1 MRTGNLK
8 KYIVPNIPYL
18 FIGWAFL
25 KVGTAYRLAAGADFL
40 SKVMGIGQ
48 TIGVAFADFAPG
60 LNPVDWL
67 VGIVGAVAF
76 RLFIHMKSKNAKKF
90 RRDAEYGSA
99 RWGNEKDI
107 RPFVD
112 PKFENN
118 VILTGTEFLTMNT
131 RPKIP
136 ANARNLNCCVIGS
149 SGSGK
154 TRFWL
159 TPQLLQAHSSF
170 VVVDPKGGVLSQ
182 VGHFL
187 QKRRGYKIKVFN
199 SIDFSKSMHYNP
211 LAYIKNEVDILKFVN
226 ALISNTKGEGKE
238 GDPFWT
244 KAETLLYCAL
254 IAYII
259 FEGPAEDRNMNTL
272 VDMISGME
280 VKEDDDDF
288 MNAVDYMFKGLEKR
302 KPDCFAVK
310 QYKKYK
316 LSSGKTAKSILISCG
331 ARLAPFDI
339 PQLREIMSYDEMEL
353 DRMGDR
359 KTATFFVISDT
370 DSTYNFLVALAFSQM
385 FNLLCERADNVHGG
399 RLPHH
404 VRVLWDE
411 AANTGQVPGLEKL
424 VAVIRSREVSLCLL
438 YQQLAQCKAIYD
450 KHAETILGNMDSVV
464 FLGGREAS
472 TIKEISEN
480 WLGKATISM
489 QTEGRSRGQ
498 SESYNQNTQRLGRE
512 LMTPSELATMPGD
525 KCILQ
530 LRGLPP
536 FYSRKYDLKQHPNY
550 RYTAEADKTKN
561 AFDLDRLIN
570 RRRRPGLSEVCEV
583 YEAAVP
589 DNALTAEDEDILSY
603 DDIDDPDAFV

>member
-25 KVGTAYRLAAGADFL
+25 KLGTAYRMAAGADFL
-40 SKVMGIGQ
+40 SKAMGIGQ

-60 LNPVDWL
+60 LNPLDWL

-107 RPFVD
+107 KPFVD

-136 ANARNLNCCVIGS
+136 ANARNLNTCVIGS

-211 LAYIKNEVDILKFVN
+211 LAYIKNEADILKFVN

-570 RRRRPGLSEVCEV
+570 RRRRPGLNEVCEV

>member
-1 MRTGNLK
+1 MRTDK
-8 KYIVPNIPYL
+8 IRKYFIPNIPYL
-18 FIGWAFL
+18 LILWAFL
-25 KVGTAYRLAAGADFL
+25 KLGTAYRLAAGNDFAHKL
-40 SKVMGIGQ
+40 IGLGQ
-48 TIGVAFADFAPG
+48 TIGPAFADFAPG
-60 LNPVDWL
+60 LVPLDWL
-67 VGIVGAVAF
+67 VGIVGAVGF
-76 RLFIHMKSKNAKKF
+76 RLLIYFKSKNAKKF

-99 RWGNEKDI
+99 RWGTEKDI
-107 RPFVD
+107 KPFVD

-136 ANARNLNCCVIGS
+136 ANARNLNCCIIGS

-159 TPQLLQAHSSF
+159 TPQLLQAHSSY
-170 VVVDPKGGVLSQ
+170 VVVDPKGGVLGQ
-182 VGHFL
+182 VGGFL
-187 QKRRGYKIKVFN
+187 QKRGYKIKVFN

-211 LAYIKNEVDILKFVN
+211 LAYIRNEADILKFVD

-244 KAETLLYCAL
+244 KSETLLYCAL

-280 VKEDDDDF
+280 VKEDDEDF
-288 MNAVDYMFKGLEKR
+288 MNAVDYMFAGLEKR

-316 LSSGKTAKSILISCG
+316 LASGKTAKSILISCG
-331 ARLAPFDI
+331 ARLASFDI
-339 PQLREIMSYDEMEL
+339 AELREIMSYDELEL
-353 DRMGDR
+353 DKLGDE
-359 KTATFFVISDT
+359 KTALFFLISDT
-370 DSTYNFLVALAFSQM
+370 DSTYNFIVALAFSQM
-385 FNLLCERADNVHGG
+385 FNLLCERADNKYGG

-411 AANTGQVPGLEKL
+411 AANTGQVPGLEKI
-424 VAVIRSREVSLCLL
+424 VAVIRSREISLTLF
-438 YQQLAQCKAIYD
+438 YQAMSQCKALYKD
-450 KHAETILGNMDSVV
+450 HAETIMGNMDSIV

-472 TIKEISEN
+472 TLKDISEN

-489 QTEGRSRGQ
+489 QTDSRTRGQ
-498 SESYNQNTQRLGRE
+498 SESYGLNTQRLGRE
-512 LMTPSELATMPGD
+512 LLTTSEITTMPGN
-525 KCILQ
+525 KCLLQ

-536 FYSRKYDLKQHPNY
+536 FFSPKYDLKQHPNY
-550 RYTAEADKTKN
+550 RYTAEHDSKRN
-561 AFDLDRLIN
+561 AFHLERLTSRRLRLKPEEEYTVYEVDTSDEDADILNYDDLD
-570 RRRRPGLSEVCEV
+570 S
-583 YEAAVP
+583 A
-589 DNALTAEDEDILSY
+589 
-603 DDIDDPDAFV
+603 DDFV